1 MESATDNCPLQLLPS
16 GPTTRVRVTV
26 SIDDEA
32 RTWLAVHG
40 YDPQM
45 GARPMTRL
53 IQENIKKPLAE
64 ELLFGKLAE
73 GGHIRITVKDDEL
86 AFDLKAKNE
95 LVTQQ

>member
-1 MESATDNCPLQLLPS
+1 M
-16 GPTTRVRVTV
+16 

-40 YDPQM
+40 HDPQI

-64 ELLFGKLAE
+64 ELLFGVLAE
-73 GGHIRITVKDDEL
+73 GGHISITVKDDEL
-86 AFDLKAKNE
+86 AFDLKAKKE
-95 LVTQQ
+95 LLPQS